1 MKIIITGA
9 GDVGYHLAKM
19 LSSELQDIYLIDENE
34 TRLNYVQSHIDIF
47 PILGDAKSFDVL
59 TEANVVDCDLLIAVT
74 SSEETNL
81 LVSIMAKKYGA
92 KKTIARV
99 SNLENLSP
107 EREQMFKDLGVDT
120 IISPDILAAEE
131 IERLVKKSAFTDNIE
146 FEGGKLTVFGIAI
159 GDKSALRDK
168 TVGDSSYLNPNLSF
182 KPIAIHR
189 NESTIIVNRDTEILE
204 NDIVYFISTPESID
218 KITEFCDQQ
227 CFEIKNIM
235 ILGGNR
241 VAEIAARLFQDNYKV
256 VIVDGDEKNCENLAS
271 NLSNTLILN
280 IDGRDVET
288 MKEEGL
294 ADMDAFISVTK
305 NSETNIISSLVAKN
319 HGVRKTI
326 ARVENIDYIHLSQN
340 IGVDTLIN
348 KKIIAASNI
357 FKHIRKGNVD
367 AIANLHGVDAEIIE
381 FTVKPNSKVTKKRI
395 KDLKFPKT
403 ANISGVIRGDESLIP
418 FGNFQL
424 QEDDKA
430 VVFSLTESINLIERY
445 FQ

>member
-19 LSSELQDIYLIDENE
+19 LSSELQDIYLIDEDE
-34 TRLNYVQSHIDIF
+34 SRLNYVQSHIDIF

-59 TEANVVDCDLLIAVT
+59 SEAKVEVCDLLIAVT

-99 SNLENLSP
+99 STLENLSP
-107 EREQMFKDLGVDT
+107 SRQKMFADLGVDT
-120 IISPDILAAEE
+120 IISPDVLAAEE
-131 IERLVKKSAFTDNIE
+131 IERLIKKSAFTDNIE

-159 GDKSALRDK
+159 GDKSELKDK
-168 TVGDSSYLNPNLSF
+168 TVGESSYLNPNLSF
-182 KPIAIHR
+182 KPIALHR
-189 NESTIIVNRDTEILE
+189 NDGTIIVNGDTEILE

-218 KITEFCDQQ
+218 KITEFCGQK
-227 CFEIKNIM
+227 CFEIKNVM

-241 VAEIAARLFQDNYKV
+241 VGEITARLFQDNYNV
-256 VIVDGDEKNCENLAS
+256 VIVDGDKKKCERLAS

-294 ADMDAFISVTK
+294 GDMDALISVTQ

-326 ARVENIDYIHLSQN
+326 ARVENIDYIRLSQN

-357 FKHIRKGNVD
+357 FKHIRKGHVD

-381 FTVKPNSKVTKKRI
+381 FTVKPNSKVTRKRI
-395 KDLKFPKT
+395 KELKFPKT
-403 ANISGVIRGDESLIP
+403 ANISGVIRGEESLIP

-424 QEDDKA
+424 QEGDKA
-430 VVFSLTESINLIERY
+430 VVFSLTESINQIERY

>member
-19 LSSELQDIYLIDENE
+19 LSSELQDIYLIDEDE
-34 TRLNYVQSHIDIF
+34 SRLNYVQSHIDIF
-47 PILGDAKSFDVL
+47 PILGDAKSFEVL
-59 TEANVVDCDLLIAVT
+59 SEAKVEVCDLLIAVT

-99 SNLENLSP
+99 STLENLIP
-107 EREQMFKDLGVDT
+107 ARQKMFADLGIDT
-120 IISPDILAAEE
+120 IISPDLLAAEE

-159 GDKSALRDK
+159 GDKSELKDK
-168 TVGDSSYLNPNLSF
+168 TVGESSYLNPNLSF

-189 NESTIIVNRDTEILE
+189 NESTIIVNGETEILK
-204 NDIVYFISTPESID
+204 NDIVYFISTPEAID
-218 KITEFCDQQ
+218 KITAFCDQQ

-235 ILGGNR
+235 ILGGNS
-241 VAEIAARLFQDNYKV
+241 VGEITARLFQDNYKV
-256 VIVDGDEKNCENLAS
+256 VLVDGDKKKCERLAS

-294 ADMDAFISVTK
+294 GDMDALISVTQ

-357 FKHIRKGNVD
+357 FKHIRTGNVD
-367 AIANLHGVDAEIIE
+367 AIANLNGVDAEIIE
-381 FTVKPNSKVTKKRI
+381 FTVHPNSKVTKKRI
-395 KDLKFPKT
+395 KDLNIPKT
-403 ANISGVIRGDESLIP
+403 ANIS
-418 FGNFQL
+418 
-424 QEDDKA
+424 
-430 VVFSLTESINLIERY
+430 
-445 FQ
+445 

>member
-34 TRLNYVQSHIDIF
+34 NRLNYVQSHIDIF
-47 PILGDAKSFDVL
+47 PILGDAKSFEIL
-59 TEANVVDCDLLIAVT
+59 SEAKVESCDLLIAVT

-99 SNLENLSP
+99 STLENLIP
-107 EREQMFKDLGVDT
+107 NRQLMFQELGIDT

-131 IERLVKKSAFTDNIE
+131 IERLVRKSAFTDNIE

-159 GDKSALRDK
+159 GDKSLIRDK
-168 TVGDSSYLNPNLSF
+168 TVGESSNLNPNLSF

-189 NESTIIVNRDTEILE
+189 NESTIIVNADTYIYE
-204 NDIVYFISTPESID
+204 NDIVYFVSTPESID
-218 KITEFCDQQ
+218 AITDFCDQQ
-227 CFEIKNIM
+227 CFDIKNIM

-241 VAEIAARLFQDNYKV
+241 LGELTANLFQDNYNV
-256 VIVDGDEKNCENLAS
+256 VLVEENAQKCEQLANNLG
-271 NLSNTLILN
+271 NTLVVN

-294 ADMDAFISVTK
+294 ADMDALISVTQ

-348 KKIIAASNI
+348 KKVIAASNI

-381 FTVKPNSKVTKKRI
+381 FTVKPNSKVTQRKI
-395 KDLKFPKT
+395 KELKFPKT
-403 ANISGVIRGDESLIP
+403 ANISGVIRGDEGFIP
-418 FGNFQL
+418 FGDFQL
-424 QEDDKA
+424 REGDKA

>member
-19 LSSELQDIYLIDENE
+19 LSSELQDIYVIDEDE
-34 TRLNYVQSHIDIF
+34 ARLNYVQSHIDIL
-47 PILGDAKSFDVL
+47 PILGDAKSFEIL
-59 TEANVVDCDLLIAVT
+59 SEAKVSQCDLLIAVT
-74 SSEETNL
+74 ASEETNL

-99 SNLENLSP
+99 STLENLDT
-107 EREQMFKDLGVDT
+107 ERQQMFKDLGIDT
-120 IISPDILAAEE
+120 LISPDILAAEE
-131 IERLVKKSAFTDNIE
+131 IARLVKKSAFTDNIE

-159 GDKSALRDK
+159 GDKSELRDK
-168 TVGDSSYLNPNLSF
+168 TVGESAYLNPNLSF
-182 KPIAIHR
+182 KPIALHR
-189 NESTIIVNRDTEILE
+189 NESTIIVNKETEILE

-218 KITEFCDQQ
+218 KITAFCDQQ

-241 VAEIAARLFQDNYKV
+241 LGELTARIFQDNYKV
-256 VIVDGDEKNCENLAS
+256 IIVEGDEKRCELLAN
-271 NLSNTLILN
+271 NLSNTLVLN

-294 ADMDAFISVTK
+294 GDMDALISVTK

-348 KKIIAASNI
+348 KKVIAASNI
-357 FKHIRKGNVD
+357 FKHIRKGHVD

-381 FTVKPNSKVTKKRI
+381 FTVKPNSKVTLKKI
-395 KDLKFPKT
+395 KDLKFPKN
-403 ANISGVIRGDESLIP
+403 ANISGVIREEESLIP
-418 FGNFQL
+418 FGDFQL
-424 QEDDKA
+424 NEGDKA
-430 VVFSLTESINLIERY
+430 VVFCLTESIHKIERY

>member
-19 LSSELQDIYLIDENE
+19 LSSELQDIYVIDEDE
-34 TRLNYVQSHIDIF
+34 ARLNYVQSHIDIL
-47 PILGDAKSFDVL
+47 PILGDAKSFEIL
-59 TEANVVDCDLLIAVT
+59 SEAKVSQCDLLIAVT
-74 SSEETNL
+74 ASEETNL

-99 SNLENLSP
+99 STLENLDT
-107 EREQMFKDLGVDT
+107 ERQQMFKDLGIDT
-120 IISPDILAAEE
+120 LISPDILAAEE

-159 GDKSALRDK
+159 GDKS
-168 TVGDSSYLNPNLSF
+168 VGESAYLNPNLSF
-182 KPIAIHR
+182 KPIALHR
-189 NESTIIVNRDTEILE
+189 NESTIIVNKETEILE

-218 KITEFCDQQ
+218 KITAFCDQQ

-241 VAEIAARLFQDNYKV
+241 LGELTARIFQDNYKV
-256 VIVDGDEKNCENLAS
+256 IIVEGDEKRCELLAN
-271 NLSNTLILN
+271 NLSNTLVLN

-294 ADMDAFISVTK
+294 GDMDALISVTK

-348 KKIIAASNI
+348 KKVIAASNI
-357 FKHIRKGNVD
+357 FKHIRKGHVD

-381 FTVKPNSKVTKKRI
+381 FTVKPNSKVTLKKI
-395 KDLKFPKT
+395 KDLKFPKN
-403 ANISGVIRGDESLIP
+403 ANISGVIREEESLIP
-418 FGNFQL
+418 FGDFQL
-424 QEDDKA
+424 NEGDKA
-430 VVFSLTESINLIERY
+430 VVFCLTESIHKIERY

>member
-1 MKIIITGA
+1 
-9 GDVGYHLAKM
+9 
-19 LSSELQDIYLIDENE
+19 SELQDIYVIDEDE
-34 TRLNYVQSHIDIF
+34 SRLNYVQSHIDIF
-47 PILGDAKSFDVL
+47 PILGDATSFDVL
-59 TEANVVDCDLLIAVT
+59 KEAKVELCDLLIAVT

-92 KKTIARV
+92 KQTIARV
-99 SNLENLSP
+99 SNLENLLP
-107 EREQMFKDLGVDT
+107 ERQEMFKDLGIDT
-120 IISPDILAAEE
+120 LISPDILAAEE

-159 GDKSALRDK
+159 GDKSELRDK
-168 TVGDSSYLNPNLSF
+168 TVGESSYLNPNLSF

-189 NESTIIVNRDTEILE
+189 NESTIIVNGDTEILE

-218 KITEFCDQQ
+218 KITAFCDQE

-241 VAEIAARLFQDNYKV
+241 VGEITARLFQDNYNV
-256 VIVDGDEKNCENLAS
+256 VIVDGDKKKCERLAS
-271 NLSNTLILN
+271 NLSNSLILN

-294 ADMDAFISVTK
+294 GDMDALISVTQ

-348 KKIIAASNI
+348 KKVIAASNI
-357 FKHIRKGNVD
+357 FKYIRKGNVD

-403 ANISGVIRGDESLIP
+403 ANISGVIRGEESLIP

-424 QEDDKA
+424 EENDKA
-430 VVFSLTESINLIERY
+430 VVFSLTESIHQIERY

>member
-19 LSSELQDIYLIDENE
+19 LSSELQDIYLIDEDE
-34 TRLNYVQSHIDIF
+34 DRLNYVQSHIDIF
-47 PILGDAKSFDVL
+47 PIMGDAKSIDIL
-59 TEANVVDCDLLIAVT
+59 KEANIESCALLIAVT
-74 SSEETNL
+74 SNEETNL
-81 LVSIMAKKYGA
+81 LVSIIAKKYGA
-92 KKTIARV
+92 KKTIARI
-99 SNLENLSP
+99 NTLEYL
-107 EREQMFKDLGVDT
+107 EETKQEIFKNLGVDT
-120 IISPDILAAEE
+120 LISPDILAAEE

-159 GDKSALRDK
+159 GDKSKLRDQ
-168 TVGDSSYLNPNLSF
+168 TVGESSYLNPNLSF
-182 KPIAIHR
+182 KPIALHR

-218 KITEFCDQQ
+218 SITDFCDQQ

-241 VAEIAARLFQDNYKV
+241 VGEIAARLFQDNYKV
-256 VIVDGDEKNCENLAS
+256 IVVDGDVKKTEKLAS
-271 NLSNTLILN
+271 VLSNSLILN
-280 IDGRDVET
+280 IDGRDVEL

-294 ADMDAFISVTK
+294 MDMDALISVTS

-381 FTVKPNSKVTKKRI
+381 FTVKPNSKVTRRKI
-395 KDLKFPKT
+395 KELKFPKT
-403 ANISGVIRGDESLIP
+403 ANISGVIRGDESFIP
-418 FGNFQL
+418 FGDFQL
-424 QEDDKA
+424 QEEDKA
-430 VVFSLTESINLIERY
+430 VVFCLTESIHLIERY

>member
-19 LSSELQDIYLIDENE
+19 LSSELQDIYVIDEDE
-34 TRLNYVQSHIDIF
+34 DRLNYVQSHIDIF
-47 PILGDAKSFDVL
+47 PILGDATSFDVL
-59 TEANVVDCDLLIAVT
+59 AEAQVKVCDLLIAVT

-99 SNLENLSP
+99 SNLENLLP
-107 EREQMFKDLGVDT
+107 ERKKMFKDLGVDT

-131 IERLVKKSAFTDNIE
+131 IERLIKKSAFTDNIE

-159 GDKSALRDK
+159 GNKSALRDK
-168 TVGDSSYLNPNLSF
+168 TVGESSYLNPNLSF

-189 NESTIIVNRDTEILE
+189 NESTIIVNGDTEILE

-241 VAEIAARLFQDNYKV
+241 VGELAARLFQDNYKV
-256 VIVDGDEKNCENLAS
+256 VIVDGDEKNCERLAS

-294 ADMDAFISVTK
+294 GDMDAFISVTL

-348 KKIIAASNI
+348 KKVIAASNI

-367 AIANLHGVDAEIIE
+367 AIANLNGVDAEIIE
-381 FTVKPNSKVTKKRI
+381 FTVKPNSKVTRKRI

-403 ANISGVIRGDESLIP
+403 ANISGVIRGEESLIP
-418 FGNFQL
+418 FGSFQL
-424 QEDDKA
+424 EEGDKA
-430 VVFSLTESINLIERY
+430 VVFSLTESINQIERY

>member
-19 LSSELQDIYLIDENE
+19 LSSEMQDIYVIDENE
-34 TRLNYVQSHIDIF
+34 VRLNYVQSHIDIY
-47 PILGDAKSFDVL
+47 PVHGDAKSFDVL
-59 TEANVVDCDLLIAVT
+59 QEAKVSSCDLLIAVT

-81 LVSIMAKKYGA
+81 LVSILAKKYGA

-99 SNLENLSP
+99 SNIENITE
-107 EREQMFKDLGVDT
+107 ERMQMFQDLGVDT
-120 IISPDILAAEE
+120 LISPDTLAAEE
-131 IERLVKKSAFTDNIE
+131 IVRLVKKSAFTDNIE
-146 FEGGKLTVFGIAI
+146 FENGKLTVFGIAI
-159 GDKSALRDK
+159 GDRSLLRDK
-168 TVGDSSYLNPNLSF
+168 TVKESSNLNPNLSF

-189 NESTIIVNRDTEILE
+189 KESTIIVNRDTLILE
-204 NDIVYFISTPESID
+204 HDIVYFISTQESID
-218 KITEFCDQQ
+218 KITNFCDQK

-235 ILGGNR
+235 ILGGNN
-241 VAEIAARLFQDNYKV
+241 VGVLTAKLFQDNYKV
-256 VIVDGDEKNCENLAS
+256 VLVEENPVKCEKIASELA
-271 NLSNTLILN
+271 NTLILN

-294 ADMDAFISVTK
+294 GDMDAFISVSK

-319 HGVRKTI
+319 NGVRKTI

-348 KKIIAASNI
+348 KKVIAASNI

-367 AIANLHGVDAEIIE
+367 AIASLHGVDAEIIE
-381 FTVKPNSKVTKKRI
+381 FTVKPKSKVTKRKI
-395 KDLKFPKT
+395 KDLNFPKT
-403 ANISGVIRGDESLIP
+403 ANIAGVIRNDDSFIP
-418 FGNFQL
+418 FGEFQL
-424 QEDDKA
+424 QDGDKA
-430 VVFSLTESINLIERY
+430 VVFSLTESIHKIERF

>member
-19 LSSELQDIYLIDENE
+19 LSSELQDIYVIDEDE
-34 TRLNYVQSHIDIF
+34 DRLNYVQSHIDIF
-47 PILGDAKSFDVL
+47 PIHGDATSFDVL
-59 TEANVVDCDLLIAVT
+59 EEAKINVCDLLIAVT
-74 SSEETNL
+74 SSEKTNL

-99 SNLENLSP
+99 SSLENLDLKRQ
-107 EREQMFKDLGVDT
+107 EMFKDLGVDT

-168 TVGDSSYLNPNLSF
+168 TVGESSYLNPNLSF

-189 NESTIIVNRDTEILE
+189 SENTIIVNGDTEILE

-218 KITEFCDQQ
+218 TITKFCDQQ
-227 CFEIKNIM
+227 CFEIKSIM

-241 VAEIAARLFQDNYKV
+241 LGELTAKRFQNNYKV
-256 VIVDGDEKNCENLAS
+256 VLVEGDEKRCEILAN
-271 NLSNTLILN
+271 NLSNTLVLN

-294 ADMDAFISVTK
+294 SDMDALISVTV
-305 NSETNIISSLVAKN
+305 NSETNIISSLLAKN

-395 KDLKFPKT
+395 RDLKFPKT
-403 ANISGVIRGDESLIP
+403 ANIFWRNSR
-418 FGNFQL
+418 
-424 QEDDKA
+424 
-430 VVFSLTESINLIERY
+430 
-445 FQ
+445 